1 MEDIDEKQILKK
13 FEINIGEISKY
24 IEEKSN
30 ELLAEENRNNNSLII
45 NLGFGFFGHEP
56 WYAFFSSIY
65 WFFKRRIIN
74 NKKQKFNKELS
85 DGVLMLNKF
94 KAQNEFLEKLV
105 KLIGSHYNEVFK
117 NKKYTKEEEIC
128 KNIKLNTP
136 KQMESKIIV
145 ELKKQA
151 EMLLESQEGNHYN
164 ILVLGRT
171 GVGKST
177 LINVVLN
184 LEGDKA
190 AKENPVKPETGVE
203 NVHLPN
209 LEEKSNVKYN
219 KKKFVPLEYSSEK
232 SSLVL
237 LDSRGIEIS
246 NNYNIDVATEDIK
259 QFIEERNGLNSD
271 PDKFIHCIWYLVSG
285 NRFEDD
291 EGKYVKSLKSLYTN
305 FGLPIIFVYTKAIF
319 DKETNLI
326 KGRIEDFVEE
336 KINFIPIIARN
347 MEIKIKKNVIPIEAY
362 GVFEEDGLIKQSFDL
377 AKKAIK
383 SSYFNYMK
391 NLLKNV
397 IFSDVKLKANLKA
410 NSFIIDKIQS
420 IIYNEKES
428 LEIVRNNFQDVFLNI
443 ISKYLID
450 EEVPEFTLE
459 NKELISKF
467 FNCFPDVNDPKLVH
481 LIDILREKESDKSI
495 LNFIDINLKAGKY
508 LGIQNNLDIQEIQ
521 KTLNKEIEEPIK
533 DRIPYIALSYI
544 LMKYMIFLGNFL
556 FKILSEDFEQSYKRL
571 EDIISG
577 EMKTIINKVYDNI
590 MKKIDIK
597 IE

>member
-30 ELLAEENRNNNSLII
+30 ELSAEENRNNNSLII

-128 KNIKLNTP
+128 KSIKLNTP

-209 LEEKSNVKYN
+209 LEEKSNVECN

-319 DKETNLI
+319 EKETNLI

-347 MEIKIKKNVIPIEAY
+347 MEIKIKKKVIPIEAY

-391 NLLKNV
+391 NLLKNI
-397 IFSDVKLKANLKA
+397 IFSDVKLKANLNA

-443 ISKYLID
+443 ISSYLID

-521 KTLNKEIEEPIK
+521 KMLNKEIEEPIK
-533 DRIPYIALSYI
+533 DRIPYIVLSYI

>member
-1 MEDIDEKQILKK
+1 
-13 FEINIGEISKY
+13 
-24 IEEKSN
+24 
-30 ELLAEENRNNNSLII
+30 
-45 NLGFGFFGHEP
+45 
-56 WYAFFSSIY
+56 
-65 WFFKRRIIN
+65 
-74 NKKQKFNKELS
+74 
-85 DGVLMLNKF
+85 MLNKF

-319 DKETNLI
+319 EKETNLI

-347 MEIKIKKNVIPIEAY
+347 MEIKIKKKLFQLKHME
-362 GVFEEDGLIKQSFDL
+362 FL
-377 AKKAIK
+377 KK
-383 SSYFNYMK
+383 M
-391 NLLKNV
+391 
-397 IFSDVKLKANLKA
+397 D
-410 NSFIIDKIQS
+410 
-420 IIYNEKES
+420 
-428 LEIVRNNFQDVFLNI
+428 
-443 ISKYLID
+443 
-450 EEVPEFTLE
+450 
-459 NKELISKF
+459 
-467 FNCFPDVNDPKLVH
+467 
-481 LIDILREKESDKSI
+481 
-495 LNFIDINLKAGKY
+495 
-508 LGIQNNLDIQEIQ
+508 
-521 KTLNKEIEEPIK
+521 
-533 DRIPYIALSYI
+533 
-544 LMKYMIFLGNFL
+544 
-556 FKILSEDFEQSYKRL
+556 
-571 EDIISG
+571 
-577 EMKTIINKVYDNI
+577 
-590 MKKIDIK
+590 
-597 IE
+597 

>member
-319 DKETNLI
+319 EKETNLI

-347 MEIKIKKNVIPIEAY
+347 MEIKIKKKVIPIEAY

-391 NLLKNV
+391 NSLKNI
-397 IFSDVKLKANLKA
+397 IFSDIKLKANLTA

-521 KTLNKEIEEPIK
+521 KTFNKEIEEPIK
-533 DRIPYIALSYI
+533 DRIPYIVLSYI